1 MGSRLFEKGNLAYR
15 ASEITNNLD
24 NLVSIGTFNVWDVPK
39 HISPLGGTGISSSKI
54 KYGKYI
60 ANSNWKWLDID
71 YFVYLCGGSV
81 NQYLKCLQF
90 LVKNKFVAATYKI
103 LSVPF
108 HKKLPISISL
118 IKVRLYA
125 IPSDIQGA
133 RFINNLNFT
142 NSKPKDVERRIQN
155 SWLTLMEL
163 IDFTRDAWVSSK
175 EKTLYSILKKG
186 LLLVSCSD
194 FGSHKKILQK
204 MINRN
209 IERWVL
215 NQPSVPPSHEP
226 EDSSESL
233 LHKIQALYN
242 SIRLPS
248 LDKEKL
254 QLACEGLQNE
264 RKENTIK
271 HIFSLLNS
279 LDHGDGSLDGLQTNL
294 YPFQMK
300 SLCKMLEKESDE
312 RKVLVPNFIKLHSN
326 EERKVFY
333 YDIESGKV
341 FIHPEYCILP
351 RGGILAENMGL
362 GKTLICLSLICTTK
376 YDVAEIPRSYL
387 LHTDD
392 SDVFMLLDDPSHHN
406 SVGKAKSSRSHIKTL
421 RDFCVE
427 SIMQNS
433 VSWRYY
439 IHDLPTSVQS
449 ALAKNPGCFRISLE
463 DSNINSNR
471 SRLRKSSSRLSNR
484 INSDPEGSVYR
495 TLYLCHTTLI
505 IVPDNLLNQWRDEIQ
520 KHVIKGYL
528 SILYLSRNL
537 KNSEVENEYFR
548 NNVPQD
554 LRYLI
559 KFDVIIITQSL
570 ISRYYSEPESS
581 GYILDLIYWKRLI
594 IDEGHSVNSRNSR
607 NSIICKNLY
616 SERRWAVT
624 GTPTS
629 GLTNLHMDEQ
639 DDDSDVSKSHKKSQY
654 VIKSK
659 FNEKDD
665 LAKLG
670 VIIGDFLKIEPFGS
684 CPKLWS
690 SAIMKPFMSDK
701 FSSAMSLLNLLNE
714 IMVRHSSK
722 SIDADL
728 RLPQLHHHPVFLEP
742 SFHNRL
748 SINLFAAVLAVNAVS
763 SERRDIDYMFHPANR
778 QQLRKLISNLQR
790 ATFHW
795 TGFDQKDV
803 ETLIHISKFCLNKR
817 APDGTNFY
825 NNYDMFLLEKSLAA
839 AEEALNNIRWKV
851 MSLLHEMCYSVHSL
865 PHTFIKDYGIGTLE
879 TNEKIGVF
887 GAPHLL
893 SLQEFYYKHRFVD
906 FNKSGLWEENMSS
919 ESRTFWE
926 RYWKYNL
933 KQNVSKFT
941 KDTSDYKIGS
951 SYVSEALSNPKTKA
965 ERTELSNTDVHA
977 GETRDAQVSSIF
989 HEFNDHMSHSNTY
1002 GESYDVR
1009 DAIILGTAS
1018 SKLSYLTSKLIQNQR
1033 DSIKSIVFFEFE
1045 DSAYYLTELLDV
1057 VGVEYILYA
1066 TSIASDERAKNLDLF
1081 KFHNEKTEGGIA
1093 LVMDLKLAA
1102 QGLTIIAATRV
1113 YFINPVWER
1122 YKEAQAIKRAHRI
1135 GQKKDVYVE
1144 TLVLKGTLEE
1154 EIYNKRKSH
1163 QSGLTQNESEINQK
1177 KFVIDDFGMQEFI
1190 LKHEFLDLCS
1200 EQAEFCPFFTFGSS
1214 SSHDKKASMNSD
1226 AFQLKTHAVRDN
1238 LPFDVKSNRKLW
1250 DVYLFNRRN
1259 HEKIVSNK
1267 MHGSQSSSQGNPTI
1281 ETYKRPSGEQRHPKR
1296 VKFQC

>member
-1 MGSRLFEKGNLAYR
+1 MGSRLFEKGSLAYR

-24 NLVSIGTFNVWDVPK
+24 NLVSIGTLNVWDVPK
-39 HISPLGGTGISSSKI
+39 HISPLGGIGSFSSKI
-54 KYGKYI
+54 KDGKCI
-60 ANSNWKWLDID
+60 ASSEWKWLDID
-71 YFVYLCGGSV
+71 YLLYLCGGFV

-90 LVKNKFVAATYKI
+90 LVKNRFVVATYKI
-103 LSVPF
+103 SSVPF

-133 RFINNLNFT
+133 RFVNSWTFT

-163 IDFTRDAWVSSK
+163 VDFTRDAWVSGE
-175 EKTLYSILKKG
+175 EKTLYAMLKKRF
-186 LLLVSCSD
+186 LLLSCSD
-194 FGSHKKILQK
+194 FGSHKKISQK

-209 IERWVL
+209 IERWVS
-215 NQPSVPPSHEP
+215 NQPSVPSSHEL
-226 EDSSESL
+226 EDSQESL

-242 SIRLPS
+242 SIRSPFF
-248 LDKEKL
+248 DKEKL
-254 QLACEGLQNE
+254 ELTCEGLQNE
-264 RKENTIK
+264 RKENTMKLIVR
-271 HIFSLLNS
+271 LLSS
-279 LDHGDGSLDGLQTNL
+279 LDHGDGSLDGLKTDL

-312 RKVLVPNFIKLHSN
+312 RKVLVPNFIKLQSN
-326 EERKVFY
+326 EKQKVFY
-333 YDIESGKV
+333 YDIDSGKV

-392 SDVFMLLDDPSHHN
+392 DVILLDEPPHRNNID
-406 SVGKAKSSRSHIKTL
+406 KAKPPSHIKTL
-421 RDFCVE
+421 RDFCIE

-439 IHDLPTSVQS
+439 FDDLPTSVQN
-449 ALAKNPGCFRISLE
+449 ALAENPGYFKISLE

-471 SRLRKSSSRLSNR
+471 SRSRKSSARLNNR

-495 TLYLCHTTLI
+495 TLYLCHTTII

-520 KHVIKGYL
+520 KHVIKGFL

-537 KNSEVENEYFR
+537 KNSEIENEHFR
-548 NNVPQD
+548 NSVPQD
-554 LRYLI
+554 LRELI

-570 ISRYYSEPESS
+570 ISKYYSEPESS
-581 GYILDLIYWKRLI
+581 GYILDSVYWKRLI

-659 FNEKDD
+659 FNERDD
-665 LAKLG
+665 LTKLG

-701 FSSAMSLLNLLNE
+701 FSSAVRLLNLLNE

-728 RLPQLHHHPVFLEP
+728 KLPQLHHHPVFLEP

-748 SINLFAAVLAVNAVS
+748 SINLFTAVLAVNAVS

-803 ETLIHISKFCLNKR
+803 ETLIHISKFCLNKKS
-817 APDGTNFY
+817 PDGTSFY
-825 NNYDMFLLEKSLAA
+825 NNYDMSLLKKSLAA
-839 AEEALNNIRWKV
+839 AEEALSNVRWKV
-851 MSLLHEMCYSVHSL
+851 ISLLHEMCYSVYGL
-865 PHTFIKDYGIGTLE
+865 PHTFIKNFGIGTLE
-879 TNEKIGVF
+879 TDEKIGVF

-906 FNKSGLWEENMSS
+906 FNKRGAWEEKMSS
-919 ESRTFWE
+919 ESKTFWE
-926 RYWKYNL
+926 RYWKYNI

-951 SYVSEALSNPKTKA
+951 SDISDALSNPKTKV
-965 ERTELSNTDVHA
+965 EETEFSNTDGPGDEN
-977 GETRDAQVSSIF
+977 GEAQVSSIF
-989 HEFNDHMSHSNTY
+989 HEFNDHMSQSDIY
-1002 GESYDVR
+1002 GESSDVK

-1066 TSIASDERAKNLDLF
+1066 TSITSDERAKNLDLF

-1163 QSGLTQNESEINQK
+1163 HSGLTQNESEINQK

-1200 EQAEFCPFFTFGSS
+1200 QQTEFCPFFTFGSS
-1214 SSHDKKASMNSD
+1214 SSRDRKTSMNSD
-1226 AFQLKTHAVRDN
+1226 AFQLNTHTVRDN
-1238 LPFDVKSNRKLW
+1238 STSDMKDYRKLW
-1250 DVYLFNRRN
+1250 DVYLFNRKN

-1267 MHGSQSSSQGNPTI
+1267 MHGSHSTFQGQSPK
-1281 ETYKRPSGEQRHPKR
+1281 ETHKRPSGEQRHPKR